1 MDEKKLR
8 EMLNGGDVKQLAVAY
23 LKLMDEKPSFK
34 QRVQLDSIHLVLGRE
49 QTAQLTAA
57 WYDRRAAHF
66 DERRFRSLTGYGQC
80 QGALIARG
88 NDVIVC
94 CCRKMAGVIAY
105 GHAHYFGGRIYVP
118 GKPADPCE
126 NGGATYIIDK
136 TRGISF
142 VRCPFCGAEIIEH
155 LVKPSTDQSVMP
167 AAKESRAGTGKE

>member
-8 EMLNGGDVKQLAVAY
+8 KMLDEGGEKQLAAAY
-23 LKLMDEKPSFK
+23 LKLMDEQPSFK
-34 QRVQLDSIHLVLGRE
+34 RRTQLDSLHLVLGRE
-49 QTAQLTAA
+49 RTAQLTAA

-66 DERRFRSLTGYGQC
+66 DERRYRSLTGYGQC

-118 GKPADPCE
+118 GKPADPCVS
-126 NGGATYIIDK
+126 NGATYVIDK
-136 TRGISF
+136 TRCMSLA
-142 VRCPFCGAEIIEH
+142 RCPFG
-155 LVKPSTDQSVMP
+155 
-167 AAKESRAGTGKE
+167 G